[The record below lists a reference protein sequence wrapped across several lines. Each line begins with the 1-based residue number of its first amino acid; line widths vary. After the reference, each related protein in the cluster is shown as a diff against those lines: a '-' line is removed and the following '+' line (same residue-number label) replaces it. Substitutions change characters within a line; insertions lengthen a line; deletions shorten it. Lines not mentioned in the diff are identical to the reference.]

1 MRPDRFRRWTG
12 WKFPPESSDHRKGV
26 AMYLVV
32 IVVAI
37 LSTGAFALFSIIST
51 ERHAT
56 LIRGDEIQVRAAAE
70 SGVEF
75 VRSVCALS
83 DTERTRLGGIDDNPH
98 LFANV
103 EVSSPQ
109 GRRQTGSYRFTV
121 LSPKL
126 VDGKFAGMRYG
137 LQNESA
143 KLHLETVLRWETEKP
158 GQGRR
163 ALMVLPGMHPGIADS
178 ILDWIDP
185 DATPRSSGA
194 ELEYYQRIGVPY
206 GPRNAIPVSLEELL
220 LVRDVNRGLLFGSD
234 TTFSF
239 GYTPTSLKPVE
250 QVQSSVSSSIP
261 IPSIPTADP
270 EAEGLGATG
279 IPVPPPEGDFPLTD
293 TVVPLLGSVASSS
306 PSRSERSGSAGSGD
320 RLPWTYYL
328 TTLGAEKEVN
338 PLGIAKYDLNESN
351 LEYLRTQIEQTVD
364 ESAADFVIGLRQT
377 TGIPL
382 QTPIDLLAAPPVV
395 LPDSREIVNPFD
407 WSTTAGKERIYKLLD
422 YGTTSGEVVITGRIN
437 VNEAPEAVLRAIPEL
452 TEDLASRIAA
462 RRKSLAESTR
472 RSDLRQPVW
481 LLLEDLVNVE
491 QLQSLW
497 PKITTAGSVYR
508 CQVVGFV
515 DNQGTASRFEVVVD
529 ATVQPPRQV
538 FFKDLTMYGRGYPQK
553 ILTAQ

>member
-1 MRPDRFRRWTG
+1 MKPYFQAHYG
-12 WKFPPESSDHRKGV
+12 NKFVRRKGV

-37 LSTGAFALFSIIST
+37 LTTGAFALFSIIST

-56 LIRGDEIQVRAAAE
+56 MIRGDEIQVRAAAE
-70 SGVEF
+70 SGIEF
-75 VRSVCALS
+75 VRSLCALS
-83 DTERTRLGGIDDNPH
+83 DTERTRLGGIDDNPR

-103 EVSSPQ
+103 EVSLPQ
-109 GRRQTGSYRFTV
+109 GRRQIGSYRFTV

-143 KLHLETVLRWETEKP
+143 KLHLETVLRWETETP

-220 LVRDVNRGLLFGSD
+220 LVRDVNRGLLFGTD

-250 QVQSSVSSSIP
+250 QVQSSGSSSITV
-261 IPSIPTADP
+261 PSIPTADP
-270 EAEGLGATG
+270 EAEGLDPIG
-279 IPVPPPEGDFPLTD
+279 IPVPLPEGDFPLTD
-293 TVVPLLGSVASSS
+293 TVVPSLTSVAPPSSARTARTTS
-306 PSRSERSGSAGSGD
+306 TGSGD

-338 PLGIAKYDLNESN
+338 PQGTTKYDLNEPN
-351 LEYLRTQIEQTVD
+351 LEYLRTQIVQTVD
-364 ESAADFVIGLRQT
+364 ETAADFVIGLRQT
-377 TGIPL
+377 TGAPL
-382 QTPIDLLAAPPVV
+382 QTPIDLLAAPTLV
-395 LPDSREIVNPFD
+395 LPDSRELPNPFD
-407 WSTTAGKERIYKLLD
+407 VKTTAGKERIYKLLD
-422 YGTTSGEVVITGRIN
+422 YGTTSRDVAITGRVN
-437 VNEAPEAVLRAIPEL
+437 VNEAPEVVLRAIPGL
-452 TEDLASRIAA
+452 TEDLASQIAA
-462 RRKSLAESTR
+462 RSKSLAASAR

-481 LLLEDLVNVE
+481 LLLEDLVSVE

-553 ILTAQ
+553 ILTGQ